1 MKKIKNITPNG
12 ITYINELGEDNFIDF
27 KKCNENWIQYRKRT
41 ENLNDETVEQIKKS
55 DRYVGQR
62 NICSDH
68 KFIEFFTYPKFT
80 RFEFQETAERQDS
93 EKLFSNLKNSITL
106 AGWTTLDLS

>member
-1 MKKIKNITPNG
+1 MKKIKKVTAEG
-12 ITYINELGEDNFIDF
+12 IIYINELGEDSFVDF

-41 ENLNDETVEQIKKS
+41 ENLNDEAIEQIKKN

-62 NICSDH
+62 NICSNS

-80 RFEFQETAERQDS
+80 RFEFQETAENQDS
-93 EKLFSNLKNSITL
+93 EKLFSDLKNNITL
-106 AGWTTLDLS
+106 VGWNTLDLS